1 MARKGSLRARLQR
14 GARGLAERLAVAPLV
29 VLSKVL
35 PALPERAVRGLA
47 RVAADL
53 LSVLDR
59 RGRRA
64 ALEGLAAVYGD
75 EMPPAERRRVMRGA
89 YRTAVL
95 AEALLFHVQPMTPAR
110 FARYVRVAPEDEAR
124 LRALAARHRGWV
136 VASAHFGNWEMLLAA
151 ADGLGYLPP
160 TDYVAESTGSLAVDR
175 LFERL
180 RAHAGGRAAMRKG
193 GAVAL
198 RASLTAGR
206 CVSLLADRN
215 VPSRYGGTY
224 VPFLGIPARTTPV
237 PAKLAWWHEVPLAVA
252 LLVPEGE
259 ARWRLWVSGD
269 LMERT
274 GDEERDVA
282 AALARVNDVFSR
294 AIREHPEAWAWM
306 LKRWKSRPT
315 PELGPYPPYSL
326 LDADE
331 PS

>member
-1 MARKGSLRARLQR
+1 MAPKGSLRARLKH
-14 GARGLAERLAVAPLV
+14 GARRVAQRLAAAPLV
-29 VLSKVL
+29 ALSKVM
-35 PALPERAVRGLA
+35 PALPEAAVRFLA
-47 RVAADL
+47 RAAGDV

-59 RGRRA
+59 RGRTA
-64 ALEGLAAVYGD
+64 ALQGLAAVFGD
-75 EMPPAERRRVMRGA
+75 ELPPSERRRVLRGA

-151 ADGLGYLPP
+151 ADGLGWMPA
-160 TDYVAESTGSLAVDR
+160 TDYVAESTGWPSVDR

-180 RAHAGGRAAMRKG
+180 RSHAGGRAAMRKG
-193 GAVAL
+193 GALSL

-206 CVSLLADRN
+206 CVSLLVDRN
-215 VPSRYGGTY
+215 VPSRYGGVY

-237 PAKLAWWHEVPLAVA
+237 PAKLAWWHDVPLAVA
-252 LLVPEGE
+252 LLLPEGE

-282 AALARVNDVFSR
+282 AATARMNDVLSR

-331 PS
+331 AR